1 MAEIVQVA
9 LRGSRREFYLNS
21 RSLWLKL
28 RDPVIIQAEHGEAI
42 GAVFLKD
49 PTLVS
54 LKRPGNVTREI
65 IRKATEEDLDQQD
78 HNRAL
83 ETTAFDYCRSRI
95 EARELKM
102 DLSEVEVAFSGHRIT
117 FFFSAEHRV
126 DFRELVKDLAARFH
140 TRVELRQIGVRDQA
154 KRLDGCGPCGRAFC
168 CSTWLKDFH
177 PVTLKMAR
185 EQQLSLNPGKISG
198 ACGRL
203 LCCLAYE
210 LTTYRENH
218 KNLPPPGTKLKTG
231 KGVLTVTRTEIYQ
244 EAVWLRDDE
253 GGEHRVTYA
262 ELPPGPY
269 HECGDCN
276 CGAKKKNGNG
286 DEPPNGSGEV
296 PPDAWADPPDAP
308 TH

>member
-9 LRGSRREFYLNS
+9 LRGSRREFFINS

-28 RDPVIIQAEHGEAI
+28 RDPIIVQAEHGEAL
-42 GAVFLKD
+42 GSVFLKD

-78 HNRAL
+78 HNAAL
-83 ETTAFDYCRSRI
+83 EDTAFEYCRGRI

-117 FFFSAEHRV
+117 FYFSAEHRV
-126 DFRELVKDLAARFH
+126 DFRDLVKDLAARFH

-218 KNLPPPGTKLKTG
+218 KKLPPAGTKLKTG
-231 KGVLTVTRTEIYQ
+231 KGVLTVTRTEIYH

-253 GGEHRVTYA
+253 GGEHRVAYA

-269 HECGDCN
+269 HACGDCS
-276 CGAKKKNGNG
+276 CGAKKPKNGNG
-286 DEPPNGSGEV
+286 HAPPESEGEA
-296 PPDAWADPPDAP
+296 PPDAWADPPGAP
-308 TH
+308 A

>member
-9 LRGSRREFYLNS
+9 LRGSRREFFLNS

-28 RDPVIIQAEHGEAI
+28 RDPIIVQAEHGESLAT
-42 GAVFLKD
+42 VFLKD
-49 PTLVS
+49 PTLVA

-65 IRKATEEDLDQQD
+65 LRKATEEDLDQED

-83 ETTAFDYCRSRI
+83 EGAAFEYCRARI

-102 DLSEVEVAFSGHRIT
+102 DLTEVEVAFSAHRIT
-117 FFFSAEHRV
+117 FYFSAEHRV
-126 DFRELVKDLAARFH
+126 DFRDLVKDLAARFH

-218 KNLPPPGTKLKTG
+218 KKLPPAGTKLKTG
-231 KGVLTVTRTEIYQ
+231 KGVLTVTRTEIYH

-253 GGEHRVTYA
+253 GGEHRVAYA

-269 HECGDCN
+269 HTCGDCN
-276 CGAKKKNGNG
+276 CGAKTKGANG
-286 DEPPNGSGEV
+286 DLPPEPEGEL

-308 TH
+308 